1 MGVGS
6 ILVGGALVLLV
17 GAYLVRPFR
26 KVAVESAPDWV
37 IEAWVAQV
45 RERDK
50 YADTELYAGGV
61 RGELEYCTKCGRRAE
76 PDDYFCAQCGAQL
89 QEVGN
94 EVV

>member
-6 ILVGGALVLLV
+6 IIVGSALVLLV

-45 RERDK
+45 RERGE
-50 YADTELYAGGV
+50 YADPEQFAAEV
-61 RGELEYCTKCGRRAE
+61 QGEVEYCTKCGRRAE
-76 PDDYFCAQCGAQL
+76 PDDFFCAQCGAQL
-89 QEVGN
+89 REVRDGTF
-94 EVV
+94 